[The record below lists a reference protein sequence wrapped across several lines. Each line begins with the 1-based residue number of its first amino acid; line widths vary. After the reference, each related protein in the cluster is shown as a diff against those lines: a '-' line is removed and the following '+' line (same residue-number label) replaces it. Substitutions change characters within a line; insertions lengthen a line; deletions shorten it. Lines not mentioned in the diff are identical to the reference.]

1 MNISGAEKVILYNV
15 DTFENY
21 EFTKVSADS
30 KYTKRS
36 LHEED
41 LEGNLIYV
49 EDEFNLVLVLFDE
62 VDVTAIQAAIS
73 AENRFTVEV
82 IGLGEFIGWNKE
94 SKIIIDDEFRFQ
106 SRRKNVISIRL
117 KSKGSGLDIG
127 REPLFQLFAE
137 GEPVQGFIGLTT
149 TDGIGVKAKSI
160 PEATVGDTDSISW
173 MGVTM
178 ETVILQTT

>member
-21 EFTKVSADS
+21 EFTKVSTDS

-73 AENRFTVEV
+73 ARNKFRAEV
-82 IGLGEFIGWNKE
+82 ISNTEYIRWMKYT
-94 SKIIIDDEFRFQ
+94 SIILDDEFKFKPRQ
-106 SRRKNVISIRL
+106 KNLIRIQFRTKGGISDVHRVLIP
-117 KSKGSGLDIG
+117 S
-127 REPLFQLFAE
+127 P
-137 GEPVQGFIGLTT
+137 GETGFSN
-149 TDGIGVKAKSI
+149 AFSN
-160 PEATVGDTDSISW
+160 AFF
-173 MGVTM
+173 
-178 ETVILQTT
+178 